1 MKKQMN
7 ASISK
12 KAVQSKGKKIVL
24 SPNHARATQ
33 NLGNGFR
40 RTVFS
45 PITIPANSFLTI
57 TFTAG
62 AGRVVINAGWTITNF
77 ASAWPTDSFPS
88 TDTVWVLIIENPT
101 SVSRLVTPYLIT
113 KTR

>member
-1 MKKQMN
+1 MKKQVK
-7 ASISK
+7 SKVSK
-12 KAVQSKGKKIVL
+12 KAVGRKIVL
-24 SPNHARATQ
+24 RPSNARATQ

-45 PITIPANSFLTI
+45 SRRIPAHSFLSI

-62 AGRVVINAGWTITNF
+62 TGRVVINAGWTITGF
-77 ASAWPTDSFPS
+77 ASAWPTDSFPA
-88 TDTVWVLIIENPT
+88 TDTVWILIIENPT
-101 SVSRLVTPYLIT
+101 DNDRFVTPYLIT